1 MTQKIPLDVLLMLNS
16 SVMLLYAW
24 QQLVWSGTLT
34 PSQLL
39 VYSVWVGLL
48 IACGYLYWTGSPYRQ
63 LHQLQGWLSQTGLPT
78 LAGILGTAILALDL
92 FTLPANAQATGGGA
106 TGSSAGFF
114 FTNLQTKVTNV
125 FAGSAQASTVN
136 PLVLFTFGIL
146 QILFIM
152 LVAWQIAKVVGAAR
166 DEEDW
171 KQVAKTPI
179 IVVLAIVGGDWAIGL
194 I

>member
-1 MTQKIPLDVLLMLNS
+1 MTQKIPLDLLLMLNS
-16 SVMLLYAW
+16 SVMLLYAE

-34 PSQLL
+34 SSQLL

-48 IACGYLYWTGSPYRQ
+48 IGCGYLYWNGSPYRQ
-63 LHQLQGWLSQTGLPT
+63 LHQLQGWLSKTGLPT

-92 FTLPANAQATGGGA
+92 FTLPVNAQTTGGT

-114 FTNLQTKVTNV
+114 FANLQTKVTSV
-125 FAGSAQASTVN
+125 FANSAQANTVN

-152 LVAWQIAKVVGAAR
+152 LVAWQIAKVVQASR

-171 KQVAKTPI
+171 RQVAKTPI
-179 IVVLAIVGGDWAIGL
+179 IVVLAVVGGDWAIGL